1 VNCVLTALA
10 YLPGLIHSL
19 IVTFTC
25 VIGGAAASWSL
36 DRTAPDPSPSLS
48 HHCFVAPQAL
58 PLLQRDVRH
67 DAGRRHRQRRARL
80 RLPDDDH
87 RGGARSVL
95 DDDGRLLRGAGHAV
109 RGPDDGPDDVLR
121 GREVGG
127 VCSHAGGA
135 PGRSLSVKEEARGRP
150 ALSGANNAA
159 LRGD

>member
-25 VIGGAAASWSL
+25 VIGGAAASWPL
-36 DRTAPDPSPSLS
+36 VQTAPDPSPSLS
-48 HHCFVAPQAL
+48 HNCLVAPQAL
-58 PLLQRDVRH
+58 PLLQRDVWH
-67 DAGRRHRQRRARL
+67 DAGRRHRQRSARL
-80 RLPDDDH
+80 RFP
-87 RGGARSVL
+87 

-121 GREVGG
+121 GKEAGG

-135 PGRSLSVKEEARGRP
+135 PGSSLRVKEEARGRP
-150 ALSGANNAA
+150 ALSGANAA